1 MIRTR
6 LAIALAVSC
15 VAAATGCSR
24 GRPSNETFNWK
35 GPVKADTWLRLRNA
49 NGDFDVREGTGD
61 SAEIRLEI
69 TRSNHYAPS
78 AQVKVLQTADGILA
92 CVLFGSD
99 NTCTADEYRSG
110 NSATYGIIPFMRGGT
125 KVSGTIL
132 LPRGVKLDVE
142 NQNGDIS
149 VGAIARDLKASTVNG
164 DISVKGSRGP
174 VDVHS
179 TNGDIDADVY
189 GMAGAVRFGTTNG
202 DVSLTM
208 PEALNAALSM
218 RTVNGELEFGL
229 PGNVTTR
236 TKKEIVATLGSG
248 GAPIEISTTNG
259 SVSVKP
265 GGAP

>member
-1 MIRTR
+1 MRSR
-6 LAIALAVSC
+6 AAVAVMLACATVLA
-15 VAAATGCSR
+15 GC
-24 GRPSNETFNWK
+24 GRHRPTDETFNWK
-35 GPVKADTWLRLRNA
+35 GPVKTDTWLRVRNTS
-49 NGDFDVREGTGD
+49 GDFDIREGTGD

-69 TRSNHYAPS
+69 TRSSQYAPS
-78 AQVKVLQTADGILA
+78 AEVKVLQTADGILA
-92 CVLFGSD
+92 CVVFGDANS
-99 NTCTADEYRSG
+99 CSSDEYRG
-110 NSATYGIIPFMRGGT
+110 GSAQKRGFLPFLHGET

-149 VGAIARDLKASTVNG
+149 VGTIARDLKASTVNG

-174 VDVHS
+174 VDIHT

-189 GMAGAVRFGTTNG
+189 GMAGTARIGSTNG

-208 PEALNAALSM
+208 PDDLNAALSM
-218 RTVNGELEFGL
+218 RTVNGELELGI
-229 PGNVTTR
+229 PGTVTTR
-236 TKKEIVATLGSG
+236 TKKEIVATLGRG
-248 GAPIEISTTNG
+248 GSPIDVSTTNG